1 MTPPTPSPPTPTQPK
16 LPTRH
21 VSAGLQVLWRGD
33 LSGCN
38 YACGYCPFAKR
49 KDTRR
54 VLAQDRADLERFC
67 AWMETRDYPVSV
79 LFTPWGEA
87 LVRKYYRE
95 AMVRLSHADNV
106 SAVAIQTNLSFPVN
120 WMSACNLDKA
130 ALWATYHPGQTS
142 REAFL
147 ARVRGLL
154 DMGAHFSVGMV
165 ALRKHFDAIAEMRA
179 DLPADVYL
187 WINAEDRLQGRYTKE
202 EIERLVAIDPL
213 FELNNRAY
221 RTLGRAC
228 GAGETA
234 ISVSGNGDAK
244 PCHFVGAPIGNIY
257 DSAFESLLK
266 PRACPRSTCNC
277 HIGYSQLPSLDMG
290 GLFGSRFLERRA
302 HLPTREQATRR
313 IAAFSAANTGQVSL
327 TGL

>member
-1 MTPPTPSPPTPTQPK
+1 MIPPAAPETSP
-16 LPTRH
+16 RH
-21 VSAGLQVLWRGD
+21 VTEGLTILWRGE

-67 AWMETRDYPVSV
+67 TWVETRDYPVSI

-95 AMVRLSHADNV
+95 AVIRLSHTDNV
-106 SAVAIQTNLSFPVN
+106 SAVAIQTNLSFPVD
-120 WMSACNLDKA
+120 WMAACDLDKA
-130 ALWATYHPGQTS
+130 ALWTTYHPGQVA

-147 ARVRGLL
+147 TRVDELMN
-154 DMGAHFSVGMV
+154 MGARFSVGMV
-165 ALRKHFDAIAEMRA
+165 ALREHFDEIAQMRA
-179 DLPADVYL
+179 NLPAEIYL
-187 WINAEDRLQGRYTKE
+187 WINAEDRLQGRYTKA

-213 FELNNRAY
+213 FELNNRVY

-234 ISVSGNGDAK
+234 ISVSGNGDAT

-257 DSAFESLLK
+257 DEAFESLLTA
-266 PRACPRSTCNC
+266 RACPRSTCNC
-277 HIGYSQLPSLDMG
+277 HIGYSHMPALDMR
-290 GLFGSRFLERRA
+290 GLFGDGFLERRA
-302 HLPTREQATRR
+302 HMPAHLQAAERLAAFAATR
-313 IAAFSAANTGQVSL
+313 APQVSL
-327 TGL
+327 TG